1 MSGEPH
7 DLFGKIDALF
17 EKHGPDALIDRSLEQ
32 EDFPVLD
39 EILEPAPAAA
49 HRVEGDDR
57 RREDRRRL
65 ERRGGD
71 RRQVE
76 ARLASRPALDGSELD
91 RLFDALE
98 RRLADLFIRQQLRTE
113 EAVRRIIREEID
125 RRGSD

>member
-39 EILEPAPAAA
+39 EIIEPAPVGP
-49 HRVEGDDR
+49 HRAEGDDR

-65 ERRGGD
+65 DRRGGD

-76 ARLASRPALDGSELD
+76 ARLAERPEFGAGDLD
-91 RLFDALE
+91 RLFDVIE

-113 EAVRRIIREEID
+113 EAVRRIVREEIG

>member
-1 MSGEPH
+1 MSSEPH

-17 EKHGPDALIDRSLEQ
+17 EKHGPDALIDRGLEQ

-39 EILEPAPAAA
+39 EILEPAPESPHADG
-49 HRVEGDDR
+49 GDDR

-65 ERRGGD
+65 DRRGGD

-76 ARLASRPALDGSELD
+76 ARLATRPGLGGSDLDH
-91 RLFDALE
+91 LFDVIE

-113 EAVRRIIREEID
+113 EAVRRIIREEIG